1 MYNTLRVGGM
11 YFQVTVKEYENR
23 QLVKKTKYSTSY
35 DLKGNVKI

>member
-11 YFQVTVKEYENR
+11 CFQVTVKEYENR

-35 DLKGNVKI
+35 DHKRNVKI